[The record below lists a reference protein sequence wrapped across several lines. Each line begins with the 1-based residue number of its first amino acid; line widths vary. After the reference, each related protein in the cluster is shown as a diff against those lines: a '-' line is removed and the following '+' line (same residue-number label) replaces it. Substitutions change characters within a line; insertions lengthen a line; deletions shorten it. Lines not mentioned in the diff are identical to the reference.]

1 MKFWLVN
8 LFLILLSFTELYSQE
23 KIKYKADELKFRR
36 INKEPV
42 RKLIKNVIFKQ
53 GDTEIKCD
61 SANFFNKRNV
71 MEAYGNVIITNSD
84 SSIITSN
91 LLIYDGNDKIAKL
104 RENVIYVKNN
114 EEIKTDNLNYYIE
127 IKKGEYFGGGELRD
141 ETNKLSSEIGI
152 FYGDKDISLFYNNV
166 EFVGDD
172 YVLQSDSMT
181 YNSQINEARTFGYT
195 EILSNDSVYVEALGG
210 RFRQTKNR
218 SNLRSSKIETNKYI
232 LEAKFIDLDDN
243 KSLYEAKE
251 NVILKIKESDYLVTG
266 NSGFYDKKN
275 NTTKIFGDV
284 LLKKNIKNDTF
295 YLSSDTILAIDDN
308 KEVSILY
315 AYNNVKFYKNNFIGK
330 SDSILFLI
338 KDSTIYMYDDPI
350 VWNGNNQ
357 ITSDT
362 INFKIYSDKIEEM
375 NLSKNAFIISK
386 DTIDNFNQ
394 IKGRNM
400 KATFLDN
407 NYIESIEV
415 TGNGETI
422 YFALNEESNIIL
434 GLNYIICSDL
444 KLNFINNDVDNI
456 IFYKNPKAK
465 LIPPHEIK
473 DEDLYIDSFN
483 WREDE
488 RPKIN
493 DVVHYLRKK
502 IYLRNDLHFKN

>member
-8 LFLILLSFTELYSQE
+8 SFLILISFTELYSQE

-91 LLIYDGNDKIAKL
+91 ILIYDGNDKIAKL

-127 IKKGEYFGGGELRD
+127 SKKGEYFGGGKLRD

-251 NVILKIKESDYLVTG
+251 NVIP
-266 NSGFYDKKN
+266 
-275 NTTKIFGDV
+275 
-284 LLKKNIKNDTF
+284 
-295 YLSSDTILAIDDN
+295 
-308 KEVSILY
+308 
-315 AYNNVKFYKNNFIGK
+315 
-330 SDSILFLI
+330 
-338 KDSTIYMYDDPI
+338 ST
-350 VWNGNNQ
+350 
-357 ITSDT
+357 
-362 INFKIYSDKIEEM
+362 
-375 NLSKNAFIISK
+375 NAS
-386 DTIDNFNQ
+386 T
-394 IKGRNM
+394 
-400 KATFLDN
+400 
-407 NYIESIEV
+407 E
-415 TGNGETI
+415 
-422 YFALNEESNIIL
+422 
-434 GLNYIICSDL
+434 
-444 KLNFINNDVDNI
+444 
-456 IFYKNPKAK
+456 
-465 LIPPHEIK
+465 
-473 DEDLYIDSFN
+473 
-483 WREDE
+483 
-488 RPKIN
+488 
-493 DVVHYLRKK
+493 
-502 IYLRNDLHFKN
+502 